1 MKSTFLRWEVDD
13 IGGGMPLYKDFGSE
27 DWTLMTLCPAAQGS
41 AFSPKQWE
49 IRGEIAELNG
59 DLGI

>member
-1 MKSTFLRWEVDD
+1 LEVDD

-41 AFSPKQWE
+41 AAMGS
-49 IRGEIAELNG
+49 NG
-59 DLGI
+59 KFVGKL

>member
-1 MKSTFLRWEVDD
+1 VDD